1 MSRRPVRLPT
11 DGRPFLELLSLGRP
25 GPSGRFSPAQ
35 IEQIRRTVNR
45 TPEVMVKVTGGGTK
59 NGAVAAHLAYISR
72 NGKLAIETDEGDR
85 AAGRDAQK
93 ALLRDWHLDLSA
105 GQYRGPREGRATA
118 RAIKLVH
125 NIVLSMP
132 SPTPADKVLAAARK
146 FAREKFALQ
155 HRYAMVLHTDQ
166 QHPHVHMVVKAE
178 SEEGRRLHIDKAM
191 LREWREDFARLMREQ
206 GIAANAT
213 PRVIRGRNKGKTRD
227 AIYRARRRGASNVV
241 HERVTDIAKQLV
253 LTGSFHDPARAKLL
267 ETRKSV
273 VNGWLAIA
281 DGLDVQGEVVL
292 AGDVRHFARH
302 LPRVLTDREIV
313 AKGLLDHLGRRLHKG
328 PVSEVT
334 RMRRE
339 EFTR

>member
-1 MSRRPVRLPT
+1 
-11 DGRPFLELLSLGRP
+11 
-25 GPSGRFSPAQ
+25 
-35 IEQIRRTVNR
+35 
-45 TPEVMVKVTGGGTK
+45 MVKVTGGGTRSF
-59 NGAVAAHLAYISR
+59 AVAAHLAYISR

-85 AAGRDAQK
+85 AAGWDAHK

-105 GQYRGPREGRATA
+105 GQYRGPRDGRATA
-118 RAIKLVH
+118 RATKLVH

-146 FAREKFALQ
+146 FALEKFALQ

-166 QHPHVHMVVKAE
+166 QHPHVHVVVKAE

-191 LREWREDFARLMREQ
+191 LRAWREDFARLMREQ
-206 GIAANAT
+206 RIAANAT

-227 AIYRARRRGASNVV
+227 AIYRARQRGASKVV
-241 HERVTDIAKQLV
+241 RERVTDIAKQLM
-253 LTGSFHDPARAKLL
+253 LTGSSPDPARTKLL

-273 VNGWLAIA
+273 LNGWLEIA

-292 AGDVRHFARH
+292 AGDVRHFIRH
-302 LPRVLTDREIV
+302 LPRVITDRELV
-313 AKGLLDHLGRRLHKG
+313 ARGLLNHLGKRSHKG

-334 RMRRE
+334 RMSRD

>member
-1 MSRRPVRLPT
+1 MSRRSVRLPT
-11 DGRPFLELLSLGRP
+11 DGRPILDLLSLGRP

-35 IEQIRRTVNR
+35 IEQIRRTVSR

-59 NGAVAAHLAYISR
+59 TGAVAAHLAYISR

-85 AAGRDAQK
+85 VADQDAQK

-105 GQYRGPREGRATA
+105 GLYRAPRDGRATA
-118 RAIKLVH
+118 RAVKLVH

-227 AIYRARRRGASNVV
+227 AIYRARQRGASNVV
-241 HERVTDIAKQLV
+241 RERVTDIAKQLM
-253 LTGSFHDPARAKLL
+253 LTGSFHDPARPKLL

-273 VNGWLAIA
+273 FNGWLEIA
-281 DGLDVQGEVVL
+281 DGLDVQGEVAL

-302 LPRVLTDREIV
+302 LPRVMTDRELV
-313 AKGLLDHLGRRLHKG
+313 ARGLTNHLDERAHKG

-339 EFTR
+339 EFSR